1 MKRNRGRKPDPRP
14 GHGGGGA
21 CARCRGRAR
30 VVPPLPGAA
39 RAARPRPVAGVGS
52 APKLECGSLIVT
64 RGQTL
69 SSDWYE
75 WWNEARRSTSDS
87 GRSVVV
93 VLLDSAGAEALR
105 WKYSGARPIAY
116 RVSALNALESG
127 LLAESLEI
135 AVKTFDAAFG
145 PEAIVTKQRRRR
157 TTPRGRALPSP
168 GKD

>member
-1 MKRNRGRKPDPRP
+1 MKRQEPFTSHRFKVEVEGIEAS
-14 GHGGGGA
+14 GA
-21 CARCRGRAR
+21 LAVILPEARI
-30 VVPPLPGAA
+30 
-39 RAARPRPVAGVGS
+39 VAGAGS

-69 SSDWYE
+69 SSDWYD

-93 VLLDSAGAEALR
+93 VLLDSAGTEALR

-135 AVKTFDAAFG
+135 EVRTFDAAFG
-145 PEAIVTKQRRRR
+145 PEAIVTKPRRRR
-157 TTPRGRALPSP
+157 TTPRERALPSP